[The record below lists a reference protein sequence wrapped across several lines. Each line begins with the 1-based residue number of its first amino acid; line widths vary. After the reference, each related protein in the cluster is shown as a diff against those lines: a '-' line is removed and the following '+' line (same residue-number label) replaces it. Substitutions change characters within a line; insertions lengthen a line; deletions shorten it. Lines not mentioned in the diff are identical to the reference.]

1 MAEARAAGTSELFAP
16 PRSRLRDAWGAIKWF
31 ARHKPIGFAGA
42 IIVLVLTYLAL
53 LPQTVAPYDPRELAG
68 ERFENPSGDF
78 ILGTDDLGRDVFS
91 RSIWAA
97 RVSMRVGTISVF
109 IGITFGVMLGL
120 VAAYIGGAVD
130 LAAQRVVDAW
140 MAFPG
145 LILALFWVSL
155 LEPGINTIT
164 FAIAITLWPSSSRV
178 IRSSV
183 LAIKETTYIEAAR
196 AIGCSTYRILFRHIF
211 PNIIALYVVLISL
224 AVGGAIIVEAS
235 LTFLGLGIEPDIATW
250 GNMVFLGTRSLFLVG
265 WWLPVI
271 PSVCIALTVYG
282 FNMLGDGLRDVWDP
296 RLRGSQ

>member
-1 MAEARAAGTSELFAP
+1 MAEARAEGASGLFAP
-16 PRSRLRDAWGAIKWF
+16 SRPRVREALLGIKWF
-31 ARHKPIGFAGA
+31 ARHKPVAFAGGV
-42 IIVLVLTYLAL
+42 IVLLLAYLAI

-68 ERFENPSGDF
+68 ERFENPSSNF

-109 IGITFGVMLGL
+109 IGVTFGVVLGL
-120 VAAYIGGAVD
+120 VAAYVGGALD
-130 LAAQRVVDAW
+130 LVAQRVVDAW

-155 LEPGINTIT
+155 LEPGVNTIT

-178 IRSSV
+178 VRSSV
-183 LAIKETTYIEAAR
+183 LAIKETTYVEAAR
-196 AIGCSTYRILFRHIF
+196 AIGCSTFRILFRHIF

>member
-1 MAEARAAGTSELFAP
+1 MAEARAEGASGLFAP
-16 PRSRLRDAWGAIKWF
+16 SRPRVREALLGIKWF
-31 ARHKPIGFAGA
+31 ARHKPVAFAGGV
-42 IIVLVLTYLAL
+42 IVLLLAYLAI

-68 ERFENPSGDF
+68 ERFENPSSNF

-109 IGITFGVMLGL
+109 IGITFGVVLGL
-120 VAAYIGGAVD
+120 VAAYVGGALD
-130 LAAQRVVDAW
+130 LVAQRVVDAW

-155 LEPGINTIT
+155 LEPGVNTIT

-178 IRSSV
+178 VRSSV
-183 LAIKETTYIEAAR
+183 LAIKETTYVEAAR
-196 AIGCSTYRILFRHIF
+196 AIGCSTFRILFRHIF